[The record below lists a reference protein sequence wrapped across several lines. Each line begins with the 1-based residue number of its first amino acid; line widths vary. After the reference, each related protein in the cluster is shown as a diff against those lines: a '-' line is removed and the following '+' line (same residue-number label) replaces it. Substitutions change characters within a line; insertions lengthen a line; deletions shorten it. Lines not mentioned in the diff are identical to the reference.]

1 MRLHTLLLGTLSLTA
16 AAAATSS
23 QTKILSPDANGK
35 YWLNTTHL
43 SLAFIPYGASI
54 TNLILSDKHGKPL
67 DIVAGYDNATAYTLD
82 KAHPH
87 FGSVPGRY
95 ANRIKNSSFTLFSD
109 DSAITYHVTP
119 NENPTPERPEGVDT
133 LHGGPDGWDYRN
145 FTVVA
150 YTNSSITFSIV
161 DPDGKEGFPGQVI
174 SYVTYT
180 VSGQTWDIK
189 MVAIAT
195 TKKTP
200 IMLSSHTYWNLDGF
214 ELEDALNHELWMPF
228 AGMRV
233 GVDGILIPT
242 GELLGNE
249 RGGVNDF
256 WSRPKSIGESFGNGT
271 EGTTQKGLEGN
282 CGTDCTGYD
291 NCYLN
296 TLRPSPVSSLS
307 DSWRQPSQMV
317 ARLSSPHSG
326 IKLEVYSDQ
335 DAFQMYS
342 CNQQKGDVPLKWTQG
357 TDEIRTIPQYGC
369 VVLEVQ
375 DWIDGINHPEW
386 GRTKKQVFAP
396 GGDPYV
402 LQARYVFGVDK

>member
-1 MRLHTLLLGTLSLTA
+1 MRLHALFLQGALSL
-16 AAAATSS
+16 AAAATTSS
-23 QTKILSPDANGK
+23 SKIPSPDANGK
-35 YWLNTTHL
+35 YWLNTTRL

-54 TNLILSDKHGKPL
+54 TNLILADKHGKPL

-82 KAHPH
+82 TAHPH

-95 ANRIKNSSFTLFSD
+95 ANRIRNSSFTLFADD
-109 DSAITYHVTP
+109 DSEEETITYHVTP
-119 NENPTPERPEGVDT
+119 NENPTPSHPQGVDT

-145 FTVVA
+145 FSVVA

-161 DPDGKEGFPGQVI
+161 DPDGKEGFPGEVI
-174 SYVTYT
+174 SYITYT
-180 VSGQTWDIK
+180 VSGSTWDIK

-214 ELEDALNHELWMPF
+214 ELEDALGHELWMPF

-233 GVDGILIPT
+233 AVDGILIPT
-242 GELLGNE
+242 GDLQNNE

-256 WSRPKSIGESFGNGT
+256 WSRPKQIGESF
-271 EGTTQKGLEGN
+271 EKREKGLEGN
-282 CGTDCTGYD
+282 CGTNCTGYD

-296 TLRPSPVSSLS
+296 TLRSSPSSSSS
-307 DSWRQPSQMV
+307 DWRQPSQMI

-357 TDEIRTIPQYGC
+357 TDERRTIPKYGC
-369 VVLEVQ
+369 MVLEVQ

-402 LQARYVFGVDK
+402 LQARYVFGVVDE

>member
-1 MRLHTLLLGTLSLTA
+1 MSTGTIISTIISTINSTITITTTSTNHQGTGHVKMRTHALLLPGALLSSSF
-16 AAAATSS
+16 AAAAT
-23 QTKILSPDANGK
+23 IPSPDANGK

-54 TNLILSDKHGKPL
+54 TNLILADKHGKPL

-109 DSAITYHVTP
+109 SDPENGEKAAITYHVTP
-119 NENPTPERPEGVDT
+119 NENPTPENPHGVDT

-145 FTVVA
+145 FSVVA

-161 DPDGKEGFPGQVI
+161 DPDGKDGFPGEVI
-174 SYVTYT
+174 SYITYT

-214 ELEDALNHELWMPF
+214 ELEDALGHELWMPL
-228 AGMRV
+228 AGMRI

-242 GELLGNE
+242 GEVLANE

-256 WSRPKSIGESFGNGT
+256 WSKPKRIGEAFGNGT
-271 EGTTQKGLEGN
+271 EASKKEGLEGN
-282 CGTDCTGYD
+282 CGSGCTGYGMFF
-291 NCYLN
+291 CFL
-296 TLRPSPVSSLS
+296 LPFPFALARPS
-307 DSWRQPSQMV
+307 
-317 ARLSSPHSG
+317 
-326 IKLEVYSDQ
+326 
-335 DAFQMYS
+335 
-342 CNQQKGDVPLKWTQG
+342 
-357 TDEIRTIPQYGC
+357 
-369 VVLEVQ
+369 
-375 DWIDGINHPEW
+375 
-386 GRTKKQVFAP
+386 
-396 GGDPYV
+396 GGSF
-402 LQARYVFGVDK
+402 FGSMT

>member
-1 MRLHTLLLGTLSLTA
+1 MRIHALLLGAISLTGATA
-16 AAAATSS
+16 ASIPA
-23 QTKILSPDANGK
+23 PDPNGK
-35 YWLNTTHL
+35 YWLNTSSI

-54 TNLILSDKHGKPL
+54 TNLLLPDKHGNLL

-82 KAHPH
+82 AAHPH

-95 ANRIKNSSFTLFSD
+95 ANRIKNSTFSIFD
-109 DSAITYHVTP
+109 EDGTETKYHVTP
-119 NENPTPERPEGVDT
+119 NENNGLNT

-145 FTVVA
+145 FSVVA
-150 YTNSSITFSIV
+150 YTPSSSITFSIV
-161 DPDGKEGFPGQVI
+161 DPDGKEGFPGEVV
-174 SYVTYT
+174 SYITYT
-180 VSGQTWDIK
+180 VSNSTWDIK
-189 MVAIAT
+189 MVALAT
-195 TKKTP
+195 TKATP

-214 ELEDALNHELWMPF
+214 ELDDALGHELYMPF

-242 GELLGNE
+242 GEVLGNE
-249 RGGVNDF
+249 RGGINDF
-256 WSRPKSIGESFGNGT
+256 WSRPKKIGEAFGNDT
-271 EGTTQKGLEGN
+271 KENGLEGN
-282 CGTDCTGYD
+282 CGTGCTGYD
-291 NCYLN
+291 NCYIHS
-296 TLRPSPVSSLS
+296 LRPSPPSLS
-307 DSWRQPSQMV
+307 QSWRDPSQMV

-357 TDEIRTIPQYGC
+357 TDTLRTIPKYGC

-386 GRTKKQVFAP
+386 GRTSKQVFKP